1 MLNIQ
6 FEHKGNTI
14 NAKVTRSY
22 SQAEDAIFIL
32 PDRNLGELGWA
43 ILLVKRNNRWVPNAS
58 LEKKYP
64 DTFTSLLSQ
73 LYQAGFPIFFKSNNR
88 I

>member
-6 FEHKGNTI
+6 FEHKGNKI
-14 NAKVTRSY
+14 NAKVTRNY

-32 PDRNLGELGWA
+32 PDTNLEELGGA
-43 ILLVKRNNRWVPNAS
+43 IFLVKRNNQWVPNA

-64 DTFTSLLSQ
+64 DTFTSLLSK
-73 LYQAGFPIFFKSNNR
+73 LYQAGFPIF
-88 I
+88 

>member
-1 MLNIQ
+1 MLNIR
-6 FEHKGNTI
+6 FEHKGSTI

-32 PDRNLGELGWA
+32 PDRNLEELGGA
-43 ILLVKRNNRWVPNAS
+43 IFLVKRNNQWVPNAS

-64 DTFTSLLSQ
+64 DTFTNLLSQ
-73 LYQAGFPIFFKSNNR
+73 LYQAGFPIF
-88 I
+88 

>member
-1 MLNIQ
+1 MNIQ

-14 NAKVTRSY
+14 NAKITRNY
-22 SQAEDAIFIL
+22 LKAEDAIFVL
-32 PDRNLGELGWA
+32 SDRNLGELGWA
-43 ILLVKRNNRWVPNAS
+43 IFLVNRNNKWIPNAY

-73 LYQAGFPIFFKSNNR
+73 LYQTDFSGFKNKQAYGF
-88 I
+88 

>member
-1 MLNIQ
+1 MNIQ

-14 NAKVTRSY
+14 SAKVTRSY
-22 SQAEDAIFIL
+22 SQAEDALFIL

-43 ILLVKRNNRWVPNAS
+43 IFLIKRNNRWVPNGY

-73 LYQAGFPIFFKSNNR
+73 LYQTGFVDFKNN
-88 I
+88 